1 MTWKANASEEFELGY
16 VVLRLADIRN
26 DDMDVA
32 TGYVT
37 DGSPT
42 FQTQS
47 RAVEVPTF
55 LRLPYE
61 AAEALRDALNGHMPP
76 RDDRDLRD
84 ALRVERE
91 RVDRV
96 LDRLTG
102 REDVA

>member
-26 DDMDVA
+26 DDVDVA

-37 DGSPT
+37 DGCPT
-42 FQTQS
+42 FRTQS
-47 RAVEVPTF
+47 RASEVPAF
-55 LRLPYE
+55 LRLPRE

-91 RVDRV
+91 RVDRI
-96 LDRLTG
+96 LDRFT
-102 REDVA
+102 RPQDAA